1 MNSLPGFN
9 LAVQKLTAY
18 RASHV
23 STCYGQYGLQLV
35 FRCFKGSQGLVT
47 RQTLIA
53 IGVAAGY
60 SESTI
65 SGAIC
70 VAKRH
75 GHLIAIKHPK
85 QLVYYQPTTAFMKAS
100 FRIYGRAPR
109 GSSQFYIGIP

>member
-23 STCYGQYGLQLV
+23 NTCYGQYGLQLV
-35 FRCFKGSQGLVT
+35 FRCLKGSQGPVT
-47 RQTLIA
+47 RQTIIA

-75 GHLIAIKHPK
+75 GHLRSIKQSK
-85 QLVYYQPTTAFMKAS
+85 QLVYYQPSTAFMKAS
-100 FRIYGRAPR
+100 YRIYVRSPR
-109 GSSQFYIGIP
+109 GSSQFYIAIP